1 MFRPERAAIHKEM
14 ARLGAET
21 VQNLLYTK
29 QADNAAKAPAGLERA
44 QALWHEA
51 QKIYDELISEGACCS
66 IHELK
71 ISGEDLAALGYHG
84 REIGAVL
91 ARLLDEVASEKL
103 KNTPAAL
110 RVNDM
115 ANLMDYLDW
124 RGDLT
129 LEISPFNEVDALIL
143 AELSFVDFDGIVPPP
158 ELGRGLPLN
167 EAAEAFFA
175 RHGGK
180 DVPMGVLVPDTIS
193 KMLRKLMTSPRF
205 RNMTLNG
212 YTALLDDSIEQQFAA
227 LTIDLGNGS
236 IYISFRGTDDTIV
249 GWKEDLNMGFL
260 EEIPSQKQAVE
271 YVARVARQYSDKTIR
286 IGGHSKGGNLAV
298 YSAAKSSGEIQERIV
313 AVHNNDGP
321 GFAWD
326 ISETPGHKRI
336 ASRIHTILPQTSVVG
351 MLMEHEKRYQVV
363 HSTYDGLYQHDGF
376 SWQVLGTQ
384 FVHLDD
390 FSREGKLVDET
401 LSSWADSLNTQQRE
415 ALADALYSVFTA
427 SGAKTLSELTEEKL
441 KSAAAMLKTYKNLD
455 RETRRMVTEAFMLFF
470 KLGTKNFVL
479 DTQEEGSRE
488 IENIR
493 KKISEQYQKLVERKK

>member
-1 MFRPERAAIHKEM
+1 
-14 ARLGAET
+14 
-21 VQNLLYTK
+21 
-29 QADNAAKAPAGLERA
+29 
-44 QALWHEA
+44 
-51 QKIYDELISEGACCS
+51 
-66 IHELK
+66 
-71 ISGEDLAALGYHG
+71 
-84 REIGAVL
+84 
-91 ARLLDEVASEKL
+91 
-103 KNTPAAL
+103 
-110 RVNDM
+110 M

-271 YVARVARQYSDKTIR
+271 YVARVARQYGDKTIR
-286 IGGHSKGGNLAV
+286 IGGHSKGGNLAM
-298 YSAAKSSGEIQERIV
+298 YAAAMAPESVQERIGNIY
-313 AVHNNDGP
+313 NNDGP
-321 GFAWD
+321 GFQEK
-326 ISETPGHKRI
+326 ILQTEGYRRI
-336 ASRIHTILPQTSVVG
+336 KPRIKTILSQNAMVGTLLWNDCDYTVV
-351 MLMEHEKRYQVV
+351 K
-363 HSTYDGLYQHDGF
+363 STAALLGAHDGF
-376 SWQVLGTQ
+376 TWETTPTSFVRCENLSPSARAFDRAMEEVLVGMSMAERQEFIEEFFGTLTATGA
-384 FVHLDD
+384 VTLSDL
-390 FSREGKLVDET
+390 SARMLRET
-401 LSSWADSLNTQQRE
+401 LRFARAVHQEPSLHKMVNETLE
-415 ALADALYSVFTA
+415 AM
-427 SGAKTLSELTEEKL
+427 AKGYAAERNWSLSRLKL
-441 KSAAAMLKTYKNLD
+441 PANPL
-455 RETRRMVTEAFMLFF
+455 R
-470 KLGTKNFVL
+470 
-479 DTQEEGSRE
+479 
-488 IENIR
+488 R
-493 KKISEQYQKLVERKK
+493 KKTKEEQDKT